1 MNGIG
6 EKDVPI
12 SLYNATEF
20 CWNGSVGQA
29 STSEPLSD
37 AALMRWRLVADFRQR
52 LEKDLSQQPAAGT
65 WSDPQRELQLI
76 DYLSLFL
83 LGLFNPVVRTMRG
96 LCAASDLPR
105 VQEEVCQRHVSLGS
119 FSEAQAVVDPTLLQ
133 NMFAELGRQ
142 VLARSGPSAQNAR
155 RWLIQDS
162 SLFQALPRMHWALW
176 RRQGK
181 AQAQVRLHLSL
192 DLDSQAP
199 ARGSLTPGKVCER
212 KEWKR
217 TLRRGDAAIGD
228 RYYGENYKLLG
239 ELDQQGVV
247 FVVRLRDQAA
257 IEVQEE
263 LALSPADRATGVIQ
277 DAWVKLGCKKRYESG
292 RLRLV
297 RVQTEKEVLL
307 LATNL
312 KPEELSAA
320 EVALLYKERWRIELF
335 FRWIKCILGCRHWL
349 AESPQGAAVQLYLA
363 LIAALLLQLYTG
375 ERPNRRLME
384 LLQFYAMGW
393 ASVEDVMAGVQRER
407 DKAQRKKK

>member
-1 MNGIG
+1 
-6 EKDVPI
+6 
-12 SLYNATEF
+12 
-20 CWNGSVGQA
+20 
-29 STSEPLSD
+29 
-37 AALMRWRLVADFRQR
+37 MRWRLIADFQER
-52 LEKDLSQQPAAGT
+52 LEKQLSQRPAAGS
-65 WSDPQRELQLI
+65 WSDPRRQLQLG
-76 DYLSLFL
+76 DFLSLFL

-105 VQEEVCQRHVSLGS
+105 VQEEVCSGHVSLGS
-119 FSEAQAVVDPTLLQ
+119 FSEAQGLVEPQLLE
-133 NMFAELGRQ
+133 NIFRELSQQMLVGSRLSTQ
-142 VLARSGPSAQNAR
+142 SAR

-162 SLFQALPRMHWALW
+162 SLFEALPRMHWALW
-176 RRQGK
+176 RRQH
-181 AQAQVRLHLSL
+181 QTQTQVRLHLSL
-192 DLDSQAP
+192 DLESQAP
-199 ARGSLTPGKVCER
+199 ARASVTAGKVCER
-212 KEWKR
+212 KEWQR
-217 TLRRGDAAIGD
+217 GLRGGDAAIGD
-228 RYYGENYKLLG
+228 RYYGENYRLLG
-239 ELDQQGVV
+239 ELDQRGVS

-257 IEVQEE
+257 ITVQEE
-263 LALSPADRATGVIQ
+263 LTLSGADQATAVIQ
-277 DAWVKLGCKKRYESG
+277 DSWVILGCKKRYQSG

-297 RVQTEKEVLL
+297 RVQTQKEVLL

-349 AESPQGAAVQLYLA
+349 AESPEGAALQIYLA

-393 ASVEDVMAGVQRER
+393 ATVDDVMAGVQREQ

>member
-1 MNGIG
+1 
-6 EKDVPI
+6 
-12 SLYNATEF
+12 
-20 CWNGSVGQA
+20 VGRA
-29 STSEPLSD
+29 STPKPLSE
-37 AALMRWRLVADFRQR
+37 AALSRWRLIGDFGQR
-52 LEKDLSQQPAAGT
+52 LQKHLALGPTAVS
-65 WSDPQRELQLI
+65 WSDPRRQLQI
-76 DYLSLFL
+76 SDYLSLML

-105 VQEEVCQRHVSLGS
+105 VQKEVCSRHVSLGS
-119 FSEAQAVVDPTLLQ
+119 FSEAQALIEPQLLQ
-133 NMFAELGRQ
+133 NIFAELSQQ
-142 VLARSGPSAQNAR
+142 VLAQSGPSTPGAP

-162 SLFQALPRMHWALW
+162 SVFEALPRMHWALW

-192 DLDSQAP
+192 DLESQAP
-199 ARGSLTPGKVCER
+199 ARASLTPGKVCER
-212 KEWKR
+212 KEWR
-217 TLRRGDAAIGD
+217 RALRRGEAAIGD
-228 RYYGENYKLLG
+228 RYYGEDYRLLG
-239 ELDQQGVV
+239 ELDQRGVA
-247 FVVRLRDQAA
+247 FVVRLREQAV

-263 LALSPADRATGVIQ
+263 LSLKPPGQAAAVIQ
-277 DAWVKLGCKKRYESG
+277 DAWVKLGCKKRYESR

-297 RVQTEKEVLL
+297 RVKTEKEVLL

-320 EVALLYKERWRIELF
+320 QVALLYKERWRIELF

-349 AESPQGAAVQLYLA
+349 AESPEGAALQIYLA

-393 ASVEDVMAGVQRER
+393 ASLEDVMAGVQRER
-407 DKAQRKKK
+407 ERKARRKKK

>member
-1 MNGIG
+1 
-6 EKDVPI
+6 
-12 SLYNATEF
+12 
-20 CWNGSVGQA
+20 VGRA

-37 AALMRWRLVADFRQR
+37 AALMRWRLIADFQER
-52 LEKDLSQQPAAGT
+52 LEKHLSPRPAGGT
-65 WSDPQRELQLI
+65 WSDPQRQLQNI

-105 VQEEVCQRHVSLGS
+105 VQEEVCRRHVSLGS
-119 FSEAQAVVDPTLLQ
+119 FSEAQALMEPQLLQ
-133 NMFAELGRQ
+133 NIFVELSQQ
-142 VLARSGPSAQNAR
+142 VLARTGPSVQNAR

-162 SLFQALPRMHWALW
+162 SLFEALPRMHWALW
-176 RRQGK
+176 RRQHKTQG
-181 AQAQVRLHLSL
+181 QVRLHLSL

-199 ARGSLTPGKVCER
+199 ARATVTAGKVCER
-212 KEWKR
+212 KEWKGA
-217 TLRRGDAAIGD
+217 LRRGDAAIGD

-239 ELDQQGVV
+239 ELDERGVV

-257 IEVQEE
+257 IQVQEE
-263 LALSPADRATGVIQ
+263 LTLSPADHAAAVIQ
-277 DAWVKLGCKKRYESG
+277 DAWVKLGCNKRYESG

-297 RVQTEKEVLL
+297 RVQTQTEVLL

-312 KPEELSAA
+312 KPEELSAG

-349 AESPQGAAVQLYLA
+349 AESPQGAALQIYLA

-393 ASVEDVMAGVQRER
+393 ATADDLMAGVQRAQA
-407 DKAQRKKK
+407 KAERKKK

>member
-1 MNGIG
+1 MGR
-6 EKDVPI
+6 
-12 SLYNATEF
+12 
-20 CWNGSVGQA
+20 A

-37 AALMRWRLVADFRQR
+37 AALMRWRLIADFQER
-52 LEKDLSQQPAAGT
+52 LERHLSPGLAAGT
-65 WSDPQRELQLI
+65 WSDPQRQLQSI

-105 VQEEVCQRHVSLGS
+105 VQEEVCRRHVSLGS
-119 FSEAQAVVDPTLLQ
+119 FSEAQALIEPQLLQ
-133 NMFAELGRQ
+133 NIFAELSQQ
-142 VLARSGPSAQNAR
+142 VLARTGPSVQNAR

-162 SLFQALPRMHWALW
+162 SLFEALPRMHWALW
-176 RRQGK
+176 RRQHK
-181 AQAQVRLHLSL
+181 TQAQVRLHLSL

-199 ARGSLTPGKVCER
+199 AQAGVTAGKVCER

-217 TLRRGDAAIGD
+217 ALRRGDATIGD
-228 RYYGENYKLLG
+228 RYYGENYKLLE
-239 ELDQQGVV
+239 ELHQRGVV
-247 FVVRLRDQAA
+247 FVVRLRDQATL
-257 IEVQEE
+257 EVEQE
-263 LALSPADRATGVIQ
+263 LTLSPAEHAAAVIQ
-277 DAWVKLGCKKRYESG
+277 DAWVRLGCKERYQIG
-292 RLRLV
+292 RVRLV
-297 RVQTEKEVLL
+297 RVQTPKEVLL

-349 AESPQGAAVQLYLA
+349 AESPQGAALQIYLA

-393 ASVEDVMAGVQRER
+393 ATADDLMAGVQREQG
-407 DKAQRKKK
+407 KAERKKK

>member
-1 MNGIG
+1 MGR
-6 EKDVPI
+6 
-12 SLYNATEF
+12 
-20 CWNGSVGQA
+20 A
-29 STSEPLSD
+29 SRTEPLSD
-37 AALMRWRLVADFRQR
+37 AALVRWRLIADFRER
-52 LEKDLSQQPAAGT
+52 LEKQLKGRPAGGT
-65 WSDPQRELQLI
+65 WSDPQRQLQSI

-105 VQEEVCQRHVSLGS
+105 VQAEVCGRHVSLGS
-119 FSEAQAVVDPTLLQ
+119 FSEAQALIEPQLVQSLFV
-133 NMFAELGRQ
+133 ELSQ
-142 VLARSGPSAQNAR
+142 EVLARTGGSVQNAR

-162 SLFQALPRMHWALW
+162 SLFEALPRMHWALW
-176 RRQGK
+176 RRQHK
-181 AQAQVRLHLSL
+181 TQAQVRLHLSL

-199 ARGSLTPGKVCER
+199 ARASVTPGKVCER

-217 TLRRGDAAIGD
+217 GLRRGDAAIGD

-239 ELDQQGVV
+239 ELDERGVI
-247 FVVRLRDQAA
+247 FVVRLREQAV
-257 IEVQEE
+257 IQVEEE
-263 LALSPADRATGVIQ
+263 LTLSPAGHAAGVLQ
-277 DAWVKLGCKKRYESG
+277 DAWVKLGCNKRYESG

-297 RVQTEKEVLL
+297 RVQTPKEVLL

-312 KPEELSAA
+312 KPEELAAA

-335 FRWIKCILGCRHWL
+335 FRWLKCILGCRHWL
-349 AESPQGAAVQLYLA
+349 AESAPGAALQIYLA

-393 ASVEDVMAGVQRER
+393 ATADDLMAGVQREQAR
-407 DKAQRKKK
+407 AARKKK

>member
-1 MNGIG
+1 
-6 EKDVPI
+6 
-12 SLYNATEF
+12 
-20 CWNGSVGQA
+20 
-29 STSEPLSD
+29 
-37 AALMRWRLVADFRQR
+37 MRWRLIADFQER
-52 LEKDLSQQPAAGT
+52 LKKQLSPGPAAGT
-65 WSDPQRELQLI
+65 WSEPQRQLQSI

-96 LCAASDLPR
+96 LCAASDLTR
-105 VQEEVCQRHVSLGS
+105 VQEEVCGHHVSLGS
-119 FSEAQAVVDPTLLQ
+119 FSEAQALIEPQLLQ
-133 NMFAELGRQ
+133 NIFAQLGQQ
-142 VLARSGPSAQNAR
+142 VLARKGSANSDAR
-155 RWLIQDS
+155 RWLIRDS
-162 SLFQALPRMHWALW
+162 SLFEALPRMHWALW
-176 RRQGK
+176 RRQHK

-199 ARGSLTPGKVCER
+199 AQAAVTAGKVCER

-217 TLRRGDAAIGD
+217 GLRRGDAAIAD

-239 ELDQQGVV
+239 ELDERGVS

-257 IEVQEE
+257 IQVQEE
-263 LALSPADRATGVIQ
+263 LTLSRTDEAAAVIQ
-277 DAWVKLGCKKRYESG
+277 DAWVKLGCKKRYESR

-297 RVQTEKEVLL
+297 RVQTPKEVLL

-312 KPEELSAA
+312 KPEELSAG

-349 AESPQGAAVQLYLA
+349 AESAQGAALQIYLA

-384 LLQFYAMGW
+384 LLQFHAMGW
-393 ASVEDVMAGVQRER
+393 ASLEDVMAGVQREQA
-407 DKAQRKKK
+407 KAERKKK